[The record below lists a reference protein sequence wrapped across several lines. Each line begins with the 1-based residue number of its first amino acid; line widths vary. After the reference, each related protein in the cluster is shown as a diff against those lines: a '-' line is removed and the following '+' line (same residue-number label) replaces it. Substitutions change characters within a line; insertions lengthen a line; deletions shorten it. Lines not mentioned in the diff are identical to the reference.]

1 MLEQRERRTFLT
13 PETWTLCLTG
23 QHKVSQKI
31 STIFPNNSLGMPD
44 FLFYSARREH
54 IYFGS
59 YRTTLPNHLTQGS
72 PHNLNVLTLGLPE
85 GQTKLGC
92 QSETT
97 RFIMRWNVA
106 GAFLNPNSLTVHEYN
121 CGFTHKLCAVFEVRT
136 CCTLEKPTSDVLTA
150 MMNFL
155 VSGTGAAC
163 RRQDTWLPSAGWE
176 FAGHELISH
185 GCSCTSHWLCSK
197 LQHIC

>member
-72 PHNLNVLTLGLPE
+72 PHSLNVLTLGLPE

-92 QSETT
+92 QSRNHSIHYALKCGRSISQPKQSNCAWIQL
-97 RFIMRWNVA
+97 RFHTQTLRSVWSSYMLHVGEAYVRCSWTWADLSWMQLHITLA
-106 GAFLNPNSLTVHEYN
+106 L
-121 CGFTHKLCAVFEVRT
+121 FEA
-136 CCTLEKPTSDVLTA
+136 TA
-150 MMNFL
+150 PML
-155 VSGTGAAC
+155 K
-163 RRQDTWLPSAGWE
+163 Q
-176 FAGHELISH
+176 
-185 GCSCTSHWLCSK
+185 SK
-197 LQHIC
+197 KKC